1 MRQYERKALVL
12 LEWDR
17 WLQTQPID
25 PSKATAR
32 DTLKFFCELE
42 DGRSPL
48 LDFRSTGRDKWQ
60 VIHAW
65 LLREGRVSDVVSSRS
80 SPRRAAG
87 VAFKAGVLTN
97 SAIACS
103 MSALPSTA
111 EIHKDDP

>member
-32 DTLKFFCELE
+32 DTLKFFCELQ
-42 DGRSPL
+42 DRRSPL
-48 LDFRSTGRDKWQ
+48 LDFQSTGRDKWQ

-65 LLREGRVSDVVSSRS
+65 LLREGRVADVVSSRS
-80 SPRRAAG
+80 SRRPAGG
-87 VAFKAGVLTN
+87 VARASALVN
-97 SAIACS
+97 SGIACS
-103 MSALPSTA
+103 MSAMPPA
-111 EIHKDDP
+111 EIHKDDG